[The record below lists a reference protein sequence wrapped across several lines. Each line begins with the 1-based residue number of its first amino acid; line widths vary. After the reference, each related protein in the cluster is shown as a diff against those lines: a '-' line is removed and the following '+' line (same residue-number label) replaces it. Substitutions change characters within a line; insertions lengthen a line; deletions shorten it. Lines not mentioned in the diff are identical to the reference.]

1 VAGKFAGRK
10 LSDLADGELDYFLRV
25 DAQSQSKAPV
35 AQPWPALAPRCP
47 DLSQYWF
54 AKFELERRKP
64 EAQRQSAVSLEIST
78 GDTQEG
84 IALKLAEYGYR
95 AASRKYHPDH
105 GGDTVI
111 MQRLNAARQLVR
123 SRLKISP

>member
-1 VAGKFAGRK
+1 VAGKYFGKR
-10 LSDLADGELDYFLRV
+10 LSDLADEELDYFLRV
-25 DAQSQSKAPV
+25 DARSQSKVAVALPAP
-35 AQPWPALAPRCP
+35 LAPQCP

-78 GDTQEG
+78 GDTQES

-105 GGDTVI
+105 GGDTGI
-111 MQRLNAARQLVR
+111 MQRPNAARQLVR